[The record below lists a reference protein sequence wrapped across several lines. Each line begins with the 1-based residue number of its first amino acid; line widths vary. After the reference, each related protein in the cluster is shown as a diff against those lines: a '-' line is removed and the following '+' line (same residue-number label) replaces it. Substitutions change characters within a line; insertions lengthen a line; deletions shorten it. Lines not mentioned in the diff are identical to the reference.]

1 MAQEAVKITVD
12 AAEFVAFAGKTSQL
26 PAKVKTELRKTVKTE
41 GERVRD
47 AVRADVMKAPR
58 TKAKRKM
65 DGNIP
70 SHRGLRQKIA
80 DGVSSTTKATEGQA
94 KVGVFVV
101 ASAKNLPASQKKLLK
116 RYNKENG
123 WRHPDLATAEKM
135 SNIGKRAARVGG
147 KSGKNL
153 GAAAKTRARNK
164 GKWYPQKGR
173 PYFGKV
179 IGENEAK
186 FGKALED
193 AMETARKKAGLQ

>member
-1 MAQEAVKITVD
+1 MAKEAIKISVD
-12 AAEFVAFAGKTSQL
+12 PAEFVAFAGKTSQL

-41 GERVRD
+41 GERVRN

-123 WRHPDLATAEKM
+123 WRHPDLATARKLAGI
-135 SNIGKRAARVGG
+135 SKGAGRLG
-147 KSGKNL
+147 KSGNKI
-153 GAAAKTRARNK
+153 GAAAKTSARNK
-164 GKWYPQKGR
+164 GKWYTQKGR

-179 IGENEAK
+179 IGANEAK

>member
-12 AAEFVAFAGKTSQL
+12 VDEFVAFAGKTSQL

-47 AVRADVMKAPR
+47 AVRSDVMKTPR

-65 DGNIP
+65 DGKIP

-80 DGVSSTTKATEGQA
+80 SGISSTTKATAGEA
-94 KVGVFVV
+94 KIGVFIV
-101 ASAKNLPASQKKLLK
+101 SSSKNLPASQKKLLK

-123 WRHPDLATAEKM
+123 WRHPDLATAEKL
-135 SNIGKRAARVGG
+135 SNIGKGAARIGG
-147 KSGKNL
+147 KSGKKI
-153 GAAAKTRARNK
+153 GAAAKTTARNK

-173 PYFGKV
+173 PFFGKV
-179 IGENEAK
+179 IGANEAK
-186 FGKALED
+186 FGKAIED
-193 AMETARKKAGLQ
+193 AMDTARKKAGLQ

>member
-58 TKAKRKM
+58 TTAKHKM
-65 DGNIP
+65 GGNIP

-80 DGVSSTTKATEGQA
+80 DGVSSSTKVTPDKA
-94 KVGVFVV
+94 VGVFII
-101 ASAKNLPASQKKLLK
+101 ASGKNLPASQKKLLK

>member
-1 MAQEAVKITVD
+1 MAEEAVKVTVD
-12 AAEFVAFAGKTSQL
+12 VNEFVAFAGKTSQL

-47 AVRADVMKAPR
+47 AVRADVLKAPR

-94 KVGVFVV
+94 KIGVFIV
-101 ASAKNLPASQKKLLK
+101 ASGKNLPASQKKLLK

-123 WRHPDLATAEKM
+123 WRHPDLATAEKL
-135 SNIGKRAARVGG
+135 SKIGKRAARVGG

-173 PYFGKV
+173 PFFGKV